1 LRLETERGIIS
12 NGVNKHGTRF
22 LLVGGKEDG
31 VMSYDVNLNFVFWT
45 PTKIVFGEN
54 TALDVA
60 IEVENLKCK
69 KALIVTDRELAK
81 NTDIPERIKKVLG
94 NLCVGIFTDVEPDSG
109 IHIVNQGAKLGKE
122 LGVDCIVSVGG
133 GSAIDTAKGIAI
145 VLKEGGKLQD
155 YAGFQVLTRPQ
166 TPHIVIPT
174 TAGTGSEVTYVA
186 VIKDHEEGRKLL
198 FGDYNILP
206 NVAILDPKMTEGL
219 PPRLTAATGM
229 DAMCH
234 AIEALHSLQREP
246 IADGMALHA
255 IRLIKE
261 FLPRAVEN
269 GKDMTAR
276 GEMLIAA
283 NMAGIA
289 FSNAQ
294 LGVVHALAHSI
305 GARFKVHHG
314 LANSILLP
322 SCLRYNADACGEV
335 YLDILSALGVNIEG
349 IQPDKAGEVAADK
362 IIEFTK
368 RLGLPQRLR
377 DVGVP
382 EKGLKECSELA
393 LSDGAIVYNPKL
405 ISESTE
411 VLKIYQQAW

>member
-1 LRLETERGIIS
+1 
-12 NGVNKHGTRF
+12 
-22 LLVGGKEDG
+22 
-31 VMSYDVNLNFVFWT
+31 MSYDSNLNFVFWS

-54 TALDVA
+54 TALDVR

-69 KALIVTDRELAK
+69 KALIVTDKDLAK
-81 NTDIPERIKKVLG
+81 NTEIPEKIKKVLG
-94 NLCVGIFTDVEPDSG
+94 NLCVGIFSDVESDSG
-109 IHIVNQGAKLGKE
+109 IHIVNQGGKLGKE
-122 LGVDCIVSVGG
+122 LGADCIVSVGG

-155 YAGFQVLTRPQ
+155 YAGFQVLTRSQ

-174 TAGTGSEVTYVA
+174 TAGTGSEVTYLA
-186 VIKDHEEGRKLL
+186 VIKDHQEGRKLI

-219 PPRLTAATGM
+219 PPGLTAATGM

-234 AIEALHSLQREP
+234 AIEAMHSLQREP
-246 IADGMALHA
+246 IADGMAFHA

-261 FLPRAVEN
+261 FLPRAVGN

-276 GEMLIAA
+276 GQMLIAA
-283 NMAGIA
+283 NMAGAA

-294 LGVVHALAHSI
+294 VGIVHALAHSV

-322 SCLRYNADACGEV
+322 ACLRYNADVCGDV
-335 YLDILSALGVNIEG
+335 YLDVLSALGVNTESIRSDE
-349 IQPDKAGEVAADK
+349 AGDVAANNL
-362 IIEFTK
+362 IEFTK
-368 RLGLPQRLR
+368 KLGLPQRLR

-382 EKGLKECSELA
+382 EGGLKECSELA
-393 LSDGAIVYNPKL
+393 LSDGAIVYNPKF
-405 ISESTE
+405 ISDSEE
-411 VLKIYQQAW
+411 VLKVYQQAW

>member
-1 LRLETERGIIS
+1 
-12 NGVNKHGTRF
+12 
-22 LLVGGKEDG
+22 
-31 VMSYDVNLNFVFWT
+31 MPYDAGLNFFFWS
-45 PTKIVFGEN
+45 PTKVVFGEN

-69 KALIVTDRELAK
+69 RVLLVTDKDLIK
-81 NTDIPERIKKVLG
+81 DTVIPERIKKALG
-94 NLCVGIFTDVEPDSG
+94 NLCVGVFSEVEPDSG
-109 IHIVNQGAKLGKE
+109 IHIVNQGAKLGMK
-122 LGVDCIVSVGG
+122 LGADCIVSVGG
-133 GSAIDTAKGIAI
+133 GSAIDTAKGMAI
-145 VLKEGGKLQD
+145 LLREGGKLQD
-155 YAGFQVLTRPQ
+155 YMGFQILTRPQ

-174 TAGTGSEVTYVA
+174 TAGTGSEATYVA
-186 VIKDHEEGRKLL
+186 VIKDHQEGRKLL

-246 IADGMALHA
+246 IADGLALHA

-261 FLPRAVEN
+261 FLPKAVEN

-276 GEMLIAA
+276 GQMLIAA
-283 NMAGIA
+283 NMAGAA

-294 LGVVHALAHSI
+294 VGMVHALAHSV
-305 GARFKVHHG
+305 GAIFGVHHG

-322 SCLRYNADACGEV
+322 ACLRYNADACGEI
-335 YLDILSALGVNIEG
+335 YLDVLSDLGANIEG
-349 IQPDKAGEVAADK
+349 IQPDKAGNVVAGK
-362 IIEFTK
+362 IMDFTK
-368 RLGLPQRLR
+368 KLGLPQRLR

-382 EKGLKECSELA
+382 EGGLKECSELA
-393 LSDGAIVYNPKL
+393 LSDGAIVYNPKF
-405 ISESTE
+405 ISDSAE
-411 VLKIYQQAW
+411 VLKVYKQAW

>member
-1 LRLETERGIIS
+1 
-12 NGVNKHGTRF
+12 
-22 LLVGGKEDG
+22 
-31 VMSYDVNLNFVFWT
+31 M
-45 PTKIVFGEN
+45 VFGEN

-69 KALIVTDRELAK
+69 KALIVTDKELIK
-81 NTDIPERIKKVLG
+81 NTDIPEKIRKALG
-94 NLCVGIFTDVEPDSG
+94 NLCVGIFSDVEPDSG
-109 IHIVNQGAKLGKE
+109 IHIVNQGAALGMKLGA
-122 LGVDCIVSVGG
+122 DCIVSVGG
-133 GSAIDTAKGIAI
+133 GSAIDTAKGMAI
-145 VLKEGGKLQD
+145 LLKEGGKLQD

-174 TAGTGSEVTYVA
+174 TAGTGSEVTYIA

-219 PPRLTAATGM
+219 PPKLTAATGM

-234 AIEALHSLQREP
+234 AIEASHSLQREP
-246 IADGMALHA
+246 IADGLALHA
-255 IRLIKE
+255 IRLITE

-276 GEMLIAA
+276 GQMLIAA
-283 NMAGIA
+283 NIAGAA

-294 LGVVHALAHSI
+294 VGLVHALAHSV
-305 GARFKVHHG
+305 GAKFRVHHG

-322 SCLRYNADACGEV
+322 PCVKYNGDACGDV
-335 YLDILSALGVNIEG
+335 YLIVLSAMGVNVERIS
-349 IQPDKAGEVAADK
+349 PDEAGEMLAAK
-362 IIEFTK
+362 IAEFTRK
-368 RLGLPQRLR
+368 LGLPQKLR

-382 EKGLKECSELA
+382 EGGLEECSELA
-393 LSDGAIVYNPKL
+393 LSDGAIVYNPKF
-405 ISESTE
+405 ISDSNE
-411 VLKIYQQAW
+411 VLKVYQEAW

>member
-1 LRLETERGIIS
+1 
-12 NGVNKHGTRF
+12 
-22 LLVGGKEDG
+22 
-31 VMSYDVNLNFVFWT
+31 MPYDANLNFVFWN

-54 TALDVA
+54 TALDAA

-81 NTDIPERIKKVLG
+81 NTDIPEKIKKVLG
-94 NLCVGIFTDVEPDSG
+94 NLCVGIFSDVQADSG

-122 LGVDCIVSVGG
+122 LGADCIVSVGG
-133 GSAIDTAKGIAI
+133 GSAIDTAKGMAI
-145 VLKEGGKLQD
+145 LLKEGGKLQD
-155 YAGFQVLTRPQ
+155 YVGFQILTRPQ

-174 TAGTGSEVTYVA
+174 TAGTGSEVTYIA

-229 DAMCH
+229 DAMSH

-261 FLPRAVEN
+261 FLPKAVEN
-269 GKDMTAR
+269 GTDIMAR

-294 LGVVHALAHSI
+294 VGVVHALAHSV

-322 SCLRYNADACGEV
+322 ACLGYNADACGEV
-335 YLDILSALGVNIEG
+335 YIDILLALGVNIEG
-349 IQPDKAGEVAADK
+349 IQPDKAGEVVADK

-382 EKGLKECSELA
+382 EEGLKECSELA
-393 LSDGAIVYNPKL
+393 LSDGAIVYNPKP
-405 ISESTE
+405 IFDPDEI
-411 VLKIYQQAW
+411 LKLYQKAF

>member
-1 LRLETERGIIS
+1 
-12 NGVNKHGTRF
+12 
-22 LLVGGKEDG
+22 
-31 VMSYDVNLNFVFWT
+31 MPYDASLNFVFWS

-69 KALIVTDRELAK
+69 KALIVTDRDLAK
-81 NTDIPERIKKVLG
+81 NTDLPERIRKALG
-94 NLCVGIFTDVEPDSG
+94 KLSVGIFSDVEPDSG
-109 IHIVNQGAKLGKE
+109 VHIVNQGAKVGKDLGA
-122 LGVDCIVSVGG
+122 DCIVSVGG

-145 VLKEGGKLQD
+145 LLKEGGKLQD
-155 YAGFQVLTRPQ
+155 YVGFQVLTRPQ

-174 TAGTGSEVTYVA
+174 TAGTGSEVTYIA
-186 VIKDHEEGRKLL
+186 VIKDHEVGRKLL

-219 PPRLTAATGM
+219 PSLLTAATGM

-234 AIEALHSLQREP
+234 AIEAMHSLQREP
-246 IADGMALHA
+246 VADGMALHA
-255 IRLIKE
+255 IRLIRE

-269 GKDMTAR
+269 GMDMTAR
-276 GEMLIAA
+276 GQMLIAA
-283 NMAGIA
+283 NMAGAA

-294 LGVVHALAHSI
+294 VGIVHALAHTV

-322 SCLRYNADACGEV
+322 ACLRYNGDACGEV
-335 YLDILSALGVNIEG
+335 YLDVLSALGVNVKG
-349 IQPDKAGEVAADK
+349 IPPDKAGDVVADK
-362 IIEFTK
+362 IMEFT
-368 RLGLPQRLR
+368 RELGLPQRLR

-382 EKGLKECSELA
+382 EEGLKECSELA
-393 LSDGAIVYNPKL
+393 LSDGAIVYNPKF
-405 ISESTE
+405 ISESAE
-411 VLKIYQQAW
+411 VLKVYQQAW

>member
-1 LRLETERGIIS
+1 
-12 NGVNKHGTRF
+12 
-22 LLVGGKEDG
+22 
-31 VMSYDVNLNFVFWT
+31 MPYDANLNFVFWS

-69 KALIVTDRELAK
+69 KALIVTDRDLAK
-81 NTDIPERIKKVLG
+81 NTDIPKRIKKVLG
-94 NLCVGIFTDVEPDSG
+94 NLCVGIFSDVEPDSG
-109 IHIVNQGAKLGKE
+109 IHIVNQGSKLGKE
-122 LGVDCIVSVGG
+122 LGADCIVSVGG
-133 GSAIDTAKGIAI
+133 GSAIDTAKGMAI
-145 VLKEGGKLQD
+145 LLKEGGKLQD
-155 YAGFQVLTRPQ
+155 YVGFQILTRPQ

-229 DAMCH
+229 DAMSH

-255 IRLIKE
+255 IRLIKA
-261 FLPRAVEN
+261 FLPKAVEN
-269 GKDMTAR
+269 GKDMMAR

-294 LGVVHALAHSI
+294 VGVVHALAHSV

-322 SCLRYNADACGEV
+322 ACLRYNADACGEV
-335 YLDILSALGVNIEG
+335 YLDVLSALGVNIEG
-349 IQPDKAGEVAADK
+349 VQPDKAGDLVADK

-368 RLGLPQRLR
+368 KLGLPQRLR

-382 EKGLKECSELA
+382 EEGLKECSELA
-393 LSDGAIVYNPKL
+393 LSDGAIVYNPKF

>member
-1 LRLETERGIIS
+1 
-12 NGVNKHGTRF
+12 
-22 LLVGGKEDG
+22 
-31 VMSYDVNLNFVFWT
+31 MPYDANLNFLFYS
-45 PTKIVFGEN
+45 PTKIVFGEK
-54 TALDVA
+54 TALDVG

-81 NTDIPERIKKVLG
+81 NTNIPERIKKALG
-94 NLCVGIFTDVEPDSG
+94 NLCVGIFSEVEPDSG
-109 IHIVNQGAKLGKE
+109 IHIVNQGAKFGKE
-122 LGVDCIVSVGG
+122 LGADCIVSVGG
-133 GSAIDTAKGIAI
+133 GSAIDTAKGMAI
-145 VLKEGGKLQD
+145 LLKEGGKLQD
-155 YAGFQVLTRPQ
+155 YVGFQILTRPQ

-219 PPRLTAATGM
+219 PPTLTAATGM

-255 IRLIKE
+255 IRLITG
-261 FLPRAVEN
+261 FLPKVVEN
-269 GKDMTAR
+269 GKDMLAR
-276 GEMLIAA
+276 GQMLIAA
-283 NMAGIA
+283 NIAGSA

-294 LGVVHALAHSI
+294 VGMVHALTHSV

-322 SCLRYNADACGEV
+322 ACLRYNADACGEV
-335 YLDILSALGVNIEG
+335 YLDVLSALGVNIEG
-349 IQPDKAGEVAADK
+349 IQPDKAGDVVADK

-368 RLGLPQRLR
+368 KLGLPQRLR
-377 DVGVP
+377 DVGIP
-382 EKGLKECSELA
+382 EEGLKECSELA
-393 LSDGAIVYNPKL
+393 LSDGAIVYNPKF
-405 ISESTE
+405 ISDSED
-411 VLKIYQQAW
+411 VLKVYQQAW

>member
-1 LRLETERGIIS
+1 
-12 NGVNKHGTRF
+12 
-22 LLVGGKEDG
+22 
-31 VMSYDVNLNFVFWT
+31 MPYDANLNFVFWS
-45 PTKIVFGEN
+45 PTKVVFGES

-60 IEVENLKCK
+60 IEAENLKCK
-69 KALIVTDRELAK
+69 KALIVTDRDLTK
-81 NTDIPERIKKVLG
+81 NTDIPEKIKKALG
-94 NLCVGIFTDVEPDSG
+94 NLCAGIFSDVEPDSG
-109 IHIVNQGAKLGKE
+109 LHIVNQGAKLGKE

-133 GSAIDTAKGIAI
+133 GSAIDTAKGMAI
-145 VLKEGGKLQD
+145 LLKEGGRLED
-155 YAGFQVLTRPQ
+155 FAGFQVLTRPQ

-186 VIKDHEEGRKLL
+186 VIKDHEQGRKLL

-246 IADGMALHA
+246 MADGLALHA

-269 GKDMTAR
+269 GKNMTAR
-276 GEMLIAA
+276 GQMLIAA
-283 NMAGIA
+283 NTAGAA

-294 LGVVHALAHSI
+294 VGLVHALAHTV
-305 GARFKVHHG
+305 GAKFKVHHG

-322 SCLRYNADACGEV
+322 PCLQYNADACGDV
-335 YLDILSALGVNIEG
+335 YLNILSAMGVKIEG
-349 IQPDKAGEVAADK
+349 VSPNEAGYILADR
-362 IIEFTK
+362 IADFT
-368 RLGLPQRLR
+368 RGLGLPQKLR
-377 DVGVP
+377 EVGVS
-382 EKGLKECSELA
+382 EEGLNECSEMA
-393 LSDGAIVYNPKL
+393 LSDGAIVYNPKV
-405 ISESTE
+405 ICDPAE
-411 VLKIYQQAW
+411 VLKVYQQAW

>member
-1 LRLETERGIIS
+1 
-12 NGVNKHGTRF
+12 
-22 LLVGGKEDG
+22 
-31 VMSYDVNLNFVFWT
+31 MPYDANLNFLFYS
-45 PTKIVFGEN
+45 PTKIVFGEK
-54 TALDVA
+54 TALDVG

-69 KALIVTDRELAK
+69 KALIVTDQELAK
-81 NTDIPERIKKVLG
+81 NTNIPERIKKALG
-94 NLCVGIFTDVEPDSG
+94 NLCVGIFSEVEPDSG
-109 IHIVNQGAKLGKE
+109 IHIVNQGAKFGKE
-122 LGVDCIVSVGG
+122 LGADCIVSVGG
-133 GSAIDTAKGIAI
+133 GSAIDTAKGMAI
-145 VLKEGGKLQD
+145 LLKEGGKLQD
-155 YAGFQVLTRPQ
+155 YVGFQILTRPQ

-219 PPRLTAATGM
+219 PPTLTAATGM

-255 IRLIKE
+255 IRLITE
-261 FLPRAVEN
+261 FLPKVVEN
-269 GKDMTAR
+269 GKDMLAR
-276 GEMLIAA
+276 GQMLIAA
-283 NMAGIA
+283 NIAGSA

-294 LGVVHALAHSI
+294 VGMVHALTHSV

-322 SCLRYNADACGEV
+322 ACLRYNADACGEV
-335 YLDILSALGVNIEG
+335 YLDVLSALGVNIEG
-349 IQPDKAGEVAADK
+349 IQPDKAGDVVADK

-368 RLGLPQRLR
+368 KLGLPQRLR
-377 DVGVP
+377 DVGIP
-382 EKGLKECSELA
+382 EEGLKECSELA
-393 LSDGAIVYNPKL
+393 LSDGAIVYNPKP
-405 ISESTE
+405 IFDPAEI
-411 VLKIYQQAW
+411 LKIYQKAF